1 MNCSFKA
8 RTPPP
13 TTIQYRLTDW
23 CQLHWDEFKWENSFQ
38 HNILKFPYRCLF
50 NKLNLFHFRKDNSLK
65 KFKIQGFR
73 ANTVPISQ
81 KLKISLN
88 RISLFL
94 WGPGRVY
101 ITQKGSKSRDTIPLT
116 CISTV
121 QFTPGGGRGRF
132 STNKDWLSP
141 PSSCLLI
148 NWAKEVP
155 PKSNTIHQPE
165 HFRIAH
171 AYWSVK
177 ISVDPERFDADPD
190 PTFYV
195 DADPDLDP
203 NFT

>member
-1 MNCSFKA
+1 MTDKQKKTLHPCYATLQIIQSAKLHFLWGQQMYCTFKA

-23 CQLHWDEFKWENSFQ
+23 CQLHWDEFKWVNSFQ

-81 KLKISLN
+81 KLKISQN

-101 ITQKGSKSRDTIPLT
+101 ITQKGSK
-116 CISTV
+116 ISWHYP
-121 QFTPGGGRGRF
+121 F
-132 STNKDWLSP
+132 
-141 PSSCLLI
+141 
-148 NWAKEVP
+148 
-155 PKSNTIHQPE
+155 
-165 HFRIAH
+165 
-171 AYWSVK
+171 
-177 ISVDPERFDADPD
+177 
-190 PTFYV
+190 
-195 DADPDLDP
+195 
-203 NFT
+203 